1 MARIKLSGGPLD
13 GQERELDNTGAL
25 PAEYPGYA
33 AVEQV
38 MDPGR
43 GQLLRAEWHGG
54 EADEASYPG
63 SAQER
68 ERYGN
73 QTGVRDAD
81 AQDRAR
87 GKTTGAY
94 KREAKDEVSDAKRK

>member
-13 GQERELDNTGAL
+13 GQERELDSTGAL

-54 EADEASYPG
+54 EADEASYPD

-68 ERYGN
+68 ERYGS

-87 GKTTGAY
+87 GKTTGAH
-94 KREAKDEVSDAKRK
+94 KREVKDEVSDAKRK